1 LAKFRPGLPIVA
13 FTSQPEVINRMKFYW
28 GVVPLYMKHI
38 GSTDA
43 MIREV
48 ERTLVKSRY
57 ARRGDD
63 VVITASL
70 PMSDTGKT
78 NFLKIHR
85 IS

>member
-1 LAKFRPGLPIVA
+1 
-13 FTSQPEVINRMKFYW
+13 
-28 GVVPLYMKHI
+28 VPLYMKYI
-38 GSTDA
+38 ASTDA

-57 ARRGDD
+57 AKAGDE

-70 PMSDTGKT
+70 PMSETGKT

-85 IS
+85 ILVKAVSRV